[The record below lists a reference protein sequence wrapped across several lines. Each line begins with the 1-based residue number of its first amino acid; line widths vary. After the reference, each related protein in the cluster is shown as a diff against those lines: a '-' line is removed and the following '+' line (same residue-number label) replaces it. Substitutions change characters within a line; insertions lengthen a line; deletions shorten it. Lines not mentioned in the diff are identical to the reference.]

1 MFLKKKKK
9 IISLSRLSSPINI
22 TFFFSCMKHKFFT
35 VLLSSLIILSFQ
47 LLLSSHKKKK
57 QSLTIVKLGN
67 LRWKSPGYV
76 WPNKIREVLY
86 LDWAL
91 NKPTGFRSKYPRLLS
106 PLCFR
111 VYARPVSLCR
121 REDTTF
127 SLCNLVFQQVI
138 LHFFT
143 FFRSTKGKLDDPKK
157 THLIPQ

>member
-1 MFLKKKKK
+1 MENNLSLKPL
-9 IISLSRLSSPINI
+9 ISYKYYLLLQPHEN
-22 TFFFSCMKHKFFT
+22 KFFA

-47 LLLSSHKKKK
+47 LLLSSQKKKK
-57 QSLTIVKLGN
+57 TVINDSKTGKFALEKPR
-67 LRWKSPGYV
+67 LRMAQQ
-76 WPNKIREVLY
+76 NREVLY

-91 NKPTGFRSKYPRLLS
+91 KKPTGFRSKYPRLLS

-157 THLIPQ
+157 NPFDPTIVLG